1 MKIQEIR
8 HLTTTEE
15 LVILE
20 ASLDS
25 KLNIHHFSKLRR
37 CGKLDYYVYPFFRCK
52 FFNEQLVLLGAIG
65 NKYVKLW
72 LNAGFENVL
81 LENFE
86 FLMQSVDTLP
96 ENMNKNAE
104 SSL

>member
-1 MKIQEIR
+1 MKIQEIK

-15 LVILE
+15 LVVMEI
-20 ASLDS
+20 SLDS
-25 KLNIHHFSKLRR
+25 KINIHNFSSLRR

-72 LNAGFENVL
+72 LNAGFEHVL
-81 LENFE
+81 LENFK
-86 FLMQSVDTLP
+86 FLLQSIDTLSK
-96 ENMNKNAE
+96 NINKNAE
-104 SSL
+104 TSS